1 MTDLCI
7 LANVKEWLRTGA
19 DPLPTTD
26 DAMLARL
33 ITAASA
39 FVESW
44 LSRPIGLANWQEV
57 RDGMGGE
64 RANRMVLAVTPVV
77 AVQSLTI
84 DRIAIQPVP
93 PLQPAPPSAQPGT
106 FSSTAGYLFTP
117 TELVLR
123 GFRFERGTANVVV
136 QYTAGYYPIP
146 ADLEQATIE
155 LVVRKYRERTRI
167 AERSRS
173 LGGTQTVSYSTVT
186 FSMNS
191 LATDVQVLLSKY
203 QQVAPLLRATLLPS
217 SPADDPMLVGVIV

>member
-7 LANVKEWLRTGA
+7 LASVKEWLRTGA
-19 DPLPTTD
+19 DPIPTTD

-39 FVESW
+39 FVETW

-93 PLQPAPPSAQPGT
+93 PLQPASPPGQPVT

-155 LVVRKYRERTRI
+155 LVSLRYKERRRI
-167 AERSRS
+167 GEVSRS
-173 LGGTQTVSYSTVT
+173 LGGAETVAYSQKDMTDAIKTQ
-186 FSMNS
+186 
-191 LATDVQVLLSKY
+191 LSRY
-203 QQVAPLLRATLLPS
+203 RQVATLSRATLLPS